1 MLAWWA
7 FQYDSQELIS
17 LETILEVEHIYARNR
32 YENDKSLSDVRNLE
46 ALGNKALLEKRINIR
61 AADYRFADKIKYY
74 QGFTNSRN
82 QQKEGTQNHELILL
96 STADDF
102 TEADI
107 VRRTEDIMSAFVA
120 FLKDNDLTK

>member
-1 MLAWWA
+1 MKTT
-7 FQYDSQELIS
+7 S
-17 LETILEVEHIYARNR
+17 LFRMSEIWRR
-32 YENDKSLSDVRNLE
+32 W
-46 ALGNKALLEKRINIR
+46 GNKALLEKRINIR

>member
-1 MLAWWA
+1 M
-7 FQYDSQELIS
+7 
-17 LETILEVEHIYARNR
+17 
-32 YENDKSLSDVRNLE
+32 
-46 ALGNKALLEKRINIR
+46 GNKALLEKRINIR
-61 AADYRFADKIKYY
+61 AADYRFADKVKYY

-96 STADDF
+96 SAADDF

-107 VRRTEDIMSAFVA
+107 VSRTDNIMLSFIA

>member
-1 MLAWWA
+1 MSD
-7 FQYDSQELIS
+7 YCENGKPKDC
-17 LETILEVEHIYARNR
+17 R
-32 YENDKSLSDVRNLE
+32 YCY
-46 ALGNKALLEKRINIR
+46 IR

-107 VRRTEDIMSAFVA
+107 VRRTEDIMIRLKVA
-120 FLKDNDLTK
+120 MTAASSLPKNPL